1 MDKIKGWE
9 LKFPTFLYI
18 LKFMQSRASRW
29 TNGGTAFPRGTKLL
43 FLSKTR
49 TRIHCAVSA
58 PRIHCT
64 VSALHCLRKTGKPG
78 AFSFRSAQSRASR
91 WTNGGTAFPRGTK
104 LLFLSKTRTRIH
116 CAVSAPRPVEPKPPS
131 ERMLSERTSTVVKS
145 ACGQG
150 KKTSCATRSPCSIT
164 AATPLPL

>member
-18 LKFMQSRASRW
+18 LKFMFYRASRW
-29 TNGGTAFPRGTKLL
+29 TSGGTAFPRGTKLL
-43 FLSKTR
+43 FLSKHAREFTAR
-49 TRIHCAVSA
+49 SPRRVFAAVSH
-58 PRIHCT
+58 RRTSHT
-64 VSALHCLRKTGKPG
+64 
-78 AFSFRSAQSRASR
+78 SFRFILSHKSR
-91 WTNGGTAFPRGTK
+91 WTYGIAFPRGTK
-104 LLFLSKTRTRIH
+104 LFFLSKTRTRIH
-116 CAVSAPRPVEPKPPS
+116 RAVSAPRPVEPKPPS